1 MTDVNV
7 SSGGVDDPFGR
18 VSPVACWK
26 LNLIGVYCILLFSL
40 SICVNGVLTLVF
52 YRVKELRSM
61 ENMFFMCFTFLSLL
75 ASLTEAPFVIVSNFY
90 CRQVAFVV
98 VIVHLSIFLYRSCNS
113 QMSALG
119 YETGVYDENTWLG
132 FELTKQVEFFQNFIS
147 IRFPGSSKQKV
158 IFRSFLF
165 DRLKKV

>member
-1 MTDVNV
+1 MIDVNL

-40 SICVNGVLTLVF
+40 SICVNGVLTFVF

-90 CRQVAFVV
+90 CR
-98 VIVHLSIFLYRSCNS
+98 
-113 QMSALG
+113 
-119 YETGVYDENTWLG
+119 
-132 FELTKQVEFFQNFIS
+132 
-147 IRFPGSSKQKV
+147 
-158 IFRSFLF
+158 
-165 DRLKKV
+165 